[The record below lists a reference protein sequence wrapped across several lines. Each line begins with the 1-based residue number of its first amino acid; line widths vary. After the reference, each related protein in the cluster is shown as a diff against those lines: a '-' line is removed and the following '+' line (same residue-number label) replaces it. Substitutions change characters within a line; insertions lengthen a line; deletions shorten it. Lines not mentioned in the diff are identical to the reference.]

1 MSVYLDYA
9 ATTPLSDAVQKSIID
24 HMSLFGNPSSLHRLG
39 VESERKVKS
48 VKALIADEL
57 GAKENEVIF
66 TSGGTESNN
75 LAVLG
80 MHTSKSNARYITT
93 AIEHPSVLNAFQQ
106 LEKRG
111 HEVIYLNVDSN
122 GIIDL
127 TELENALNNDT
138 VLVSIMAV
146 NNEVG
151 SIQPILEAGSMI
163 NKYNMTH
170 QSQIK
175 FHVDAVQA
183 FGKIQLNMNQLK
195 VDLMTI
201 SAHKIGALK
210 GCGALIKRSHVTL
223 KPLVYGGQQE
233 YGIRPGTENLM
244 GIVSFGAAIEV
255 FKEDKSS
262 RLQQVNTLRD
272 KIVQKLTTLEGVCI
286 NGNGLHQSPYI
297 LNVSFLGVKAEV
309 LLHALESKEIYV
321 ATGSA
326 CSSKKKSHSHVLKA
340 MGFEDIR
347 MEGSIR
353 LSLSDG
359 LSDADVLWAVEE
371 IMNTAN
377 ALRAIMQIKKR
388 K

>member
-48 VKALIADEL
+48 VKKLIAEEL
-57 GAKENEVIF
+57 GVKENEVIF

-75 LAVLG
+75 LAILG
-80 MHTSKSNARYITT
+80 MRTSKSNARYITT

-106 LEKRG
+106 LEKKG
-111 HEVIYLNVDSN
+111 HEVIYLTVDEKGVIN
-122 GIIDL
+122 L
-127 TELENALNNDT
+127 TELENALNSDT

-151 SIQPILEAGSMI
+151 SMQPIMEVGTLI
-163 NKYNMTH
+163 NTFNKKH

-183 FGKIQLNMNQLK
+183 FGKIQFNMNQLN

-244 GIVSFGAAIEV
+244 GIISFGAAIEV
-255 FKEDKSS
+255 LKKDKSV
-262 RLQQVNTLRD
+262 RFQQVNALRD

-286 NGNGLHQSPYI
+286 NGNSIQQSPYI
-297 LNVSFLGVKAEV
+297 LNASFLGVKAEV

-340 MGFEDIR
+340 MGFDEMR

-371 IMNTAN
+371 IMSIASD
-377 ALRAIMQIKKR
+377 LRAIMQVKKR

>member
-39 VESERKVKS
+39 VESERKLKS
-48 VKALIADEL
+48 VKTLIAEEL
-57 GAKENEVIF
+57 GVKENEVIF

-75 LAVLG
+75 LAILG

-106 LEKRG
+106 LEKKG
-111 HEVIYLNVDSN
+111 HEVIYLKVDEKGTIN
-122 GIIDL
+122 L
-127 TELENALNNDT
+127 NELKDALNTDT

-151 SIQPILEAGSMI
+151 SIQPIMEVGTII
-163 NKYNMTH
+163 NTFNRT
-170 QSQIK
+170 QQTQVK

-183 FGKIQLNMNQLK
+183 FGKMQLNINQLK

-244 GIVSFGAAIEV
+244 GIISFGAAIEV
-255 FKEDKSS
+255 LKKDKSL
-262 RLQQVNTLRD
+262 RFQQVNVLRD
-272 KIVQKLTTLEGVCI
+272 KIVQKLTTLEGVRI
-286 NGNGLHQSPYI
+286 NGNGIQQSPYI

-309 LLHALESKEIYV
+309 LLHALESKQIYV

-340 MGFEDIR
+340 MGFDEMR
-347 MEGSIR
+347 MDGSIR
-353 LSLSDG
+353 LSLTDG
-359 LSDADVLWAVEE
+359 LSDADVLWAVDE
-371 IMNTAN
+371 IMSIASD
-377 ALRAIMQIKKR
+377 LRAIMQVKKR

>member
-39 VESERKVKS
+39 VESERKLKS
-48 VKALIADEL
+48 VKTLIAEEL
-57 GAKENEVIF
+57 GVKENEVIF

-75 LAVLG
+75 LAILG

-111 HEVIYLNVDSN
+111 HEVIYVSVDES
-122 GIIDL
+122 GIINL
-127 TELENALNNDT
+127 TELENALNADT

-151 SIQPILEAGSMI
+151 SMQPIMEVGTII
-163 NKYNMTH
+163 NTFNKTH
-170 QSQIK
+170 QTQVK

-183 FGKIQLNMNQLK
+183 FGKIQLNMNLLN

-244 GIVSFGAAIEV
+244 GIISFGAAIEV
-255 FKEDKSS
+255 LKKDKSL
-262 RLQQVNTLRD
+262 RFQQVNVLRD
-272 KIVQKLTTLEGVCI
+272 KIVQKLTTLEGVRI
-286 NGNGLHQSPYI
+286 NGNGIQQSPYI

-309 LLHALESKEIYV
+309 LLHALESKQIYV

-340 MGFEDIR
+340 MGFDEMR
-347 MEGSIR
+347 MDGSIR

-359 LSDADVLWAVEE
+359 LSDADVLGAVDE
-371 IMNTAN
+371 IMSIASD
-377 ALRAIMQIKKR
+377 LRAIMQVKKR

>member
-39 VESERKVKS
+39 VESERKLKS
-48 VKALIADEL
+48 VKTLIAEEL
-57 GAKENEVIF
+57 GVKENEVIF

-75 LAVLG
+75 LAILG

-93 AIEHPSVLNAFQQ
+93 SIEHPSVLNAFQQ

-111 HEVIYLNVDSN
+111 HEVIYVSVDES
-122 GIIDL
+122 GIINL
-127 TELENALNNDT
+127 TELENALNADT

-151 SIQPILEAGSMI
+151 SMQPIMEVGTII
-163 NKYNMTH
+163 NTFNKTH
-170 QSQIK
+170 QTQVK

-183 FGKIQLNMNQLK
+183 FGKIQLNMNQLN

-244 GIVSFGAAIEV
+244 GIISFGAAIEV
-255 FKEDKSS
+255 LKKDKSL
-262 RLQQVNTLRD
+262 RFQQVNVLRN
-272 KIVQKLTTLEGVCI
+272 KIVQKLTTLEGVRI
-286 NGNGLHQSPYI
+286 NGNGIQQSPYI

-309 LLHALESKEIYV
+309 LLHALESKQIYV

-340 MGFEDIR
+340 MGFDEMR
-347 MEGSIR
+347 MDGSIR
-353 LSLSDG
+353 LSLTDG
-359 LSDADVLWAVEE
+359 LSDADVLWAVDE
-371 IMNTAN
+371 IMSIASD
-377 ALRAIMQIKKR
+377 LRAIMQVKKR